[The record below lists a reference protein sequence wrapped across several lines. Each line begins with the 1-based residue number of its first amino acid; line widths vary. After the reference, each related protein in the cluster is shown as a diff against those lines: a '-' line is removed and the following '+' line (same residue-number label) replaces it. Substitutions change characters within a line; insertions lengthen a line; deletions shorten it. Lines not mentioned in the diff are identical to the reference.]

1 MFCRRG
7 LDAMRHLSSRSRSFK
22 LQPRD
27 KHAYGFIPHICALA
41 SHACVDWPQDVSQLP
56 EACVVIAGSFGAYAQ
71 TISTAVTLTI
81 HAPPRFHLGFT
92 SVSPRL
98 HLRLHLRFH
107 LYFLSIFVLRIK
119 KTENPPILYFS
130 CIFYIFLQ
138 NDRKSQVKP

>member
-1 MFCRRG
+1 MWGLQGGEYAQMISTAVALTIRG
-7 LDAMRHLSSRSRSFK
+7 PPRFHL
-22 LQPRD
+22 
-27 KHAYGFIPHICALA
+27 GFIPHICALA
-41 SHACVDWPQDVSQLP
+41 SHACIDWPQDVSQLP